1 MEEKLIKYLSFF
13 QLSDL
18 IGFAAILQVKEKED
32 FNEFIVEII
41 EAFQKKNRTIRKELL
56 KLARDVSLG
65 NKEIKKGKLKKEEE
79 VKLEKKEEIKLN
91 NNKEVRLNNNKE
103 VRLNG

>member
-32 FNEFIVEII
+32 FNNFIVEII

-56 KLARDVSLG
+56 KLAKEVSLG
-65 NKEIKKGKLKKEEE
+65 NKEIKKGKLNSGKEEN
-79 VKLEKKEEIKLN
+79 KLN
-91 NNKEVRLNNNKE
+91 NNKEVK
-103 VRLNG
+103 LNG

>member
-18 IGFAAILQVKEKED
+18 IGFAAILQVEEKED

-56 KLARDVSLG
+56 KLAKEVSLG
-65 NKEIKKGKLKKEEE
+65 NKEIKKGKLKKEE

-91 NNKEVRLNNNKE
+91 NNKEVK
-103 VRLNG
+103 LNG

>member
-18 IGFAAILQVKEKED
+18 IGFAAILQVEEKED

-56 KLARDVSLG
+56 KLAKEVSLG
-65 NKEIKKGKLKKEEE
+65 NKEIKKGKLKKEEA
-79 VKLEKKEEIKLN
+79 KLERKEEIKLN
-91 NNKEVRLNNNKE
+91 NNKEVK
-103 VRLNG
+103 LNG